1 MTHRIS
7 LAFGLGMV
15 CLFSAVGHP
24 KRTPPSISPSPAAEN
39 ANDEVRRTLTAF
51 LTAFDNLDW
60 EAFRNCFADD
70 ATVYFPSQR
79 ANRATG
85 RAEIETTFR
94 QVFERIRATKSA
106 PPYLNLE
113 PADLNIQVFRD
124 TAVATFHLYDLPNM
138 IGRRTVVLEKRA
150 GEWKIVHLH
159 ASNIEQSQ
167 RQSDH

>member
-7 LAFGLGMV
+7 LAFGLATL
-15 CLFSAVGHP
+15 CIFSAVGHP
-24 KRTPPSISPSPAAEN
+24 KRTLPNISPSRAAEN

-70 ATVYFPSQR
+70 ATVYFPSRR

-94 QVFERIRATKSA
+94 QVFERIRATKNA

-124 TAVATFHLYDLPNM
+124 TAVATFHLYDLPNT
-138 IGRRTVVLEKRA
+138 IGRRTAVFEKRA

-159 ASNIEQSQ
+159 ASNLENSQ
-167 RQSDH
+167 H

>member
-1 MTHRIS
+1 MTHRVS
-7 LAFGLGMV
+7 LVL
-15 CLFSAVGHP
+15 LFALLWFF
-24 KRTPPSISPSPAAEN
+24 PAAAGSKRIPSNGPTSHAPEN
-39 ANDEVRRTLTAF
+39 AADEVRRTLTRF
-51 LTAFDNLDW
+51 LTAFENLDW

-94 QVFERIRATKSA
+94 QVFERIRATKIS

-113 PADLNIQVFRD
+113 PLDLDIQVFGD
-124 TAVATFHLYDLPNM
+124 TAVATFQLHDLPDT

-159 ASNIEQSQ
+159 ASNVEKSQ
-167 RQSDH
+167 H